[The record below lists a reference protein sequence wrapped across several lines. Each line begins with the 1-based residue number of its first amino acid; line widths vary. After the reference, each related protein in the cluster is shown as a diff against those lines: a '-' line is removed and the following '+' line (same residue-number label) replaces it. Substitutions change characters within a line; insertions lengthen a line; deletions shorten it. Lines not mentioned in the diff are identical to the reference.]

1 MATIRECD
9 MCGCAI
15 KPFGKVD
22 FHLRKCRWE
31 ARFFDVPGKEWDFD
45 LCEKCA
51 QKIMSM
57 IKKGRGSDAT
67 D

>member
-22 FHLRKCRWE
+22 FRIRKCRWE
-31 ARFFDVPGKEWDFD
+31 ARRRVEGTVNDRPI
-45 LCEKCA
+45 C
-51 QKIMSM
+51 
-57 IKKGRGSDAT
+57 
-67 D
+67 